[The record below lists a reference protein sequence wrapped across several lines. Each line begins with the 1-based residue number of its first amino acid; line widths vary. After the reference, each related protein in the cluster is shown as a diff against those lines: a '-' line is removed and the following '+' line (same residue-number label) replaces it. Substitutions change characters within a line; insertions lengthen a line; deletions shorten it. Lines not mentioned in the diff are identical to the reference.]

1 MLFLFALFSDV
12 PEVFLP
18 EYSQTAIFHAA
29 HFRRGV
35 NIMKGRIAYYLCPGW
50 FELTITCTQR
60 ETRQFCLIC
69 KPVYKNKY
77 VLAQSGLYFPQFKG
91 PLEVLKIYTERGELI
106 FVVI

>member
-1 MLFLFALFSDV
+1 MLFLFGLFSDV

-35 NIMKGRIAYYLCPGW
+35 NIMKGRIAYY
-50 FELTITCTQR
+50 I
-60 ETRQFCLIC
+60 
-69 KPVYKNKY
+69 KNKY

-106 FVVI
+106 FFVIYFSYRLLN